1 MKRLYFITILI
12 VAATICG
19 CNKSGVEV
27 GKSDEMTFSAVYPGS
42 SKATDAGFESGDKI
56 GLYVTHYDGTTA
68 PALEIAGAYASNI
81 GSTFDGTSWTCN
93 PKLYWADGKFDF
105 YGYYPYMNVSSIDSQ
120 PFSVALDQNTLET
133 TSALSGYEASDFL
146 WSKVEGTERVDKVNM
161 VFSHK
166 MSKLVVKLVK
176 SVDYEGELPSDAEVR
191 ILNVV
196 TDALVDISTG
206 SVVKDPHAAA
216 KTITAKKISN
226 DTYDAIIVPQRLENR
241 VPLVEI
247 LANGVSYIVDSRF
260 AFKSGVQHTI
270 SITISDNPDQ
280 IKIDIGGEIQGW

>member
-1 MKRLYFITILI
+1 VRFQ
-12 VAATICG
+12 ATKQAI
-19 CNKSGVEV
+19 S
-27 GKSDEMTFSAVYPGS
+27 
-42 SKATDAGFESGDKI
+42 
-56 GLYVTHYDGTTA
+56 
-68 PALEIAGAYASNI
+68 
-81 GSTFDGTSWTCN
+81 
-93 PKLYWADGKFDF
+93 
-105 YGYYPYMNVSSIDSQ
+105 YGPR
-120 PFSVALDQNTLET
+120 
-133 TSALSGYEASDFL
+133 
-146 WSKVEGTERVDKVNM
+146 VEGTERVDKVNM

-196 TDALVDISTG
+196 TDALVDLGTG
-206 SVVKDPHAAA
+206 SVVKDPHASA

-270 SITISDNPDQ
+270 SITISDNPDK